1 VQRASH
7 RRQFSTDPGR
17 SDARGLTGQIDPK
30 TPFLPAPAIQE
41 TAIDEMP
48 RLQHLSGDVVGW
60 EEKLDQHREESAKL
74 DTLSLG
80 RRNR

>member
-1 VQRASH
+1 LISLDSWSLRDTGKRAE
-7 RRQFSTDPGR
+7 F
-17 SDARGLTGQIDPK
+17 
-30 TPFLPAPAIQE
+30 PAIQE